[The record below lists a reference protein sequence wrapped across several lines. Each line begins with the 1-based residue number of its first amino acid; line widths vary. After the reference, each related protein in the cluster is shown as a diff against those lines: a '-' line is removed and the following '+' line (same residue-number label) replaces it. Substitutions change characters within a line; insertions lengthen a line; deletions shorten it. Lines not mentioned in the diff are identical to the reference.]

1 MNRLKVDSFPEQ
13 KEMTKD
19 DYVIICGDFGIWDDS
34 KREKYNLDWLEDRPF
49 TTLFVS
55 GNHENYDILDNLP
68 IEEWHGGK
76 VNFIRPSVIH
86 LTRGQ
91 VFNIEDKAFFAF
103 GGASSHDISAGI
115 LEPDDP
121 LFKEKK
127 RLLDKDPFALYRIN
141 HVSWWQRELP
151 NEEEMDNGYEN
162 LKRENNKVDYIITHS
177 PPASVIAL
185 LGQGLYEQDSVD
197 IDFGHRLAVSGS
209 DHRKFLRQ
217 VFVTVDITA
226 PLYWWKEFDTYKVGT
241 VANSCS
247 TMHKIHA
254 KAFERDDFS
263 HDRLDEGGLA
273 LLDAT
278 IAYLEAERQ
287 KFLADKEDRQP
298 WHNMIQMLPSS
309 YNQMRTVTLNY
320 ENLIN
325 IYYARRNHKLAEW
338 HTLCD
343 WITGLP
349 CAKEWICI
357 KD

>member
-1 MNRLKVDSFPEQ
+1 MLKIERDAV
-13 KEMTKD
+13 M
-19 DYVIICGDFGIWDDS
+19 
-34 KREKYNLDWLEDRPF
+34 NLDGAIRGARNPMNSWAKSDSYYDENGK
-49 TTLFVS
+49 FV
-55 GNHENYDILDNLP
+55 
-68 IEEWHGGK
+68 
-76 VNFIRPSVIH
+76 
-86 LTRGQ
+86 
-91 VFNIEDKAFFAF
+91 
-103 GGASSHDISAGI
+103 
-115 LEPDDP
+115 
-121 LFKEKK
+121 
-127 RLLDKDPFALYRIN
+127 
-141 HVSWWQRELP
+141 
-151 NEEEMDNGYEN
+151 
-162 LKRENNKVDYIITHS
+162 
-177 PPASVIAL
+177 
-185 LGQGLYEQDSVD
+185 LGPVD